1 MARQGKAKQA
11 RQGITGKT
19 GQGKARKV
27 RARPDRVRQSRARK
41 GKARKSR
48 AKGMAVSDRFSM
60 RSLRSSLAQQAQ
72 QAVRPTDARA
82 AYSVAPRATLQLLD
96 SQFTGKYTAQQSC
109 V

>member
-1 MARQGKAKQA
+1 
-11 RQGITGKT
+11 
-19 GQGKARKV
+19 
-27 RARPDRVRQSRARK
+27 
-41 GKARKSR
+41 
-48 AKGMAVSDRFSM
+48 MAVSDRFSM